1 MSWPWSQLGLP
12 GPSGLSEVR
21 HAYAEK
27 LKITHPEEDPEGFQR
42 LHSAYQLASRMA
54 RQQKRQAGVQ
64 TPEPREERP
73 PQPEPE
79 QVQDLALDELPE
91 RDETLPHTQR
101 GLEEGQ
107 DVDFD
112 ELLERD
118 ETPPHAQRGLEEEQD
133 FDFDELLERD
143 ETLPHVRRGPEKERD
158 FNFDELLERDE
169 TPPRPEEEER
179 DWDYDR
185 LFAEG
190 EAERA
195 EARRRRGVERRG
207 KRSQEIQE
215 RLRFRQEEER
225 WQGTEAILHTIELLH
240 SAQAEGEQWQK
251 FFASPLFQQNK
262 ESIDLIFGL
271 EDFVSTKRLSQEARL
286 ALFLAYGFDKGVSRP
301 ELRPLFQMLLPAW
314 RTKKARKREEWI
326 RNLLA
331 IPVTFGLIYLGAV
344 VLTSP
349 LFVVFVVLGM
359 VILHGLNR
367 GWLNRKPKNLG
378 GKKRGNPY
386 AIMFAAGAALAAAF
400 LLPGLVESVQDVISA
415 RDPRERVCQ
424 YVEKDFGVEVG
435 SMYNRS
441 SYYAIDSYDNVFY
454 LKSDLEKVFLVGP
467 DGERDRKNGKPGYT
481 TNLPEM
487 MMLWA
492 VKDFAKAHSIT
503 GVDLL
508 DYGLKQQE
516 TNGSFL
522 ITLPFYGAGDII
534 TDLGELLEELSQTEW
549 YQVRMPEVELVL
561 CGKEMAEGRLIL
573 SRWSPAEGPFDEA
586 EVRALYEEAFA
597 HAYSAQLLKE
607 LELDRDFL
615 KESGERYTLTNGGIA
630 QMKGRTCC
638 KLCGLDESGAVA
650 MEYYVDTEQSN
661 IYCVPGDFW
670 ERGNREEQI
679 SFYRVLHQK
688 GSIGIYNLFYP
699 WLTAAG

>member
-27 LKITHPEEDPEGFQR
+27 LKTTHPEEDPEGFQR

-64 TPEPREERP
+64 APEPREERP

-91 RDETLPHTQR
+91 RDETPPHARR
-101 GLEEGQ
+101 GLEEER
-107 DVDFD
+107 DFDFD

-118 ETPPHAQRGLEEEQD
+118 ETPPHA
-133 FDFDELLERD
+133 
-143 ETLPHVRRGPEKERD
+143 RRGPEKERD
-158 FNFDELLERDE
+158 FDFDELLERDE

-195 EARRRRGVERRG
+195 EARRRRGAERRG

-262 ESIDLIFGL
+262 GSIDLIFGL

-314 RTKKARKREEWI
+314 RAKKARKREEWI

-331 IPVTFGLIYLGAV
+331 IPITFGLIYLGAV
-344 VLTSP
+344 VLMSP
-349 LFVVFVVLGM
+349 LFVVFVILGM
-359 VILHGLNR
+359 VIIHGLNR
-367 GWLNRKPKNLG
+367 GWLKRKPKNLS

-386 AIMFAAGAALAAAF
+386 AVMFAAGAALAAAF
-400 LLPGLVESVQDVISA
+400 LLPGLVESAQDVISA

-454 LKSDLEKVFLVGP
+454 LKSDLEKVFLAGP

-492 VKDFAKAHSIT
+492 VKDFAKAHSIA

-522 ITLPFYGAGDII
+522 ITLPFYGAGDTI
-534 TDLGELLEELSQTEW
+534 TDLGELLEELSQAEW
-549 YQVRMPEVELVL
+549 YQVRTPEVELVL

-573 SRWSPAEGPFDEA
+573 ARWSPAEGPFDEA

-607 LELDRDFL
+607 LELDGDFL
-615 KESGERYTLTNGGIA
+615 REGGERYTLTNGGIA
-630 QMKGRTCC
+630 QMKGNTCC
-638 KLCGLDESGAVA
+638 KLFGLDESGAVA

-661 IYCVPGDFW
+661 VYCVPGDFW

-688 GSIGIYNLFYP
+688 GSMGIYNLFYP
-699 WLTAAG
+699 WLTAVG